1 MKFELRPKPGVQP
14 QEMPETL
21 QKRLTAALQGDNDE
35 ALRQVLGEAST
46 FAHPDTTVV
55 DRGDKKPGATRLLR
69 SLEHLSVPPDVPV
82 TSYGDQAS
90 DVKQLQTLA
99 EQGRHVDGAS
109 STLSVATWGRRS
121 TSSGF
126 RQWKGA
132 AWRRCKSLGL

>member
-21 QKRLTAALQGDNDE
+21 QKRLTAARQGDNDE

-99 EQGRHVDGAS
+99 EQGRHVDGGIVNPQRGDVGQKIDVVGIP
-109 STLSVATWGRRS
+109 TRVLRS
-121 TSSGF
+121 ME
-126 RQWKGA
+126 A
-132 AWRRCKSLGL
+132 L